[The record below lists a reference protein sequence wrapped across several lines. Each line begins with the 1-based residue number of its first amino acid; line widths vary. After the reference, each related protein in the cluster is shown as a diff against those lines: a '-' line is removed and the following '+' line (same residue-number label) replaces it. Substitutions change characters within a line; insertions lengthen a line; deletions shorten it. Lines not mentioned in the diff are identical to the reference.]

1 MKSYRKQSLGIV
13 VAGVSLLAAAAQ
25 TQAALLVGL
34 TTGGNVITF
43 DSASPGTIQ
52 TSAML
57 TGLGSETLIG
67 IDRRPSNGLLYG
79 VGTGGSL
86 FTVNPLTGAASMV
99 GTLSTGLVGSGF
111 GFDFNPVPDRLRL
124 VSNQEQNLRINVGT
138 GVALIDGGLSYSLS
152 DVNAG
157 ANPNIVAS
165 GYINNVPGALTTTLY
180 GIDSALD
187 TLVIQNPPN
196 AGTLVT
202 VGSLG
207 VDTSALAGFDVSHTG
222 EVFAAL
228 TDPNELTTGLYTINL
243 ATGAAT
249 FLGGIGGGAAV
260 YGLTAVPEP
269 EEYAAMGAG
278 VLVLFAAFRRRLK
291 AA

>member
-1 MKSYRKQSLGIV
+1 MKNLNQWIPV
-13 VAGVSLLAAAAQ
+13 VAALALGTQLHGAAF
-25 TQAALLVGL
+25 VGL
-34 TTGGNVITF
+34 TTGGNLITF

-52 TSAML
+52 SSTSI
-57 TGLGSETLIG
+57 TGLGGQTLLG

-79 VGTGGSL
+79 VGSGGTVFS
-86 FTVNPLTGAASMV
+86 VNPFSGVATTVS
-99 GTLSTGLVGSGF
+99 TLSVSLSGSTF

-124 VSNQEQNLRINVGT
+124 VSNLDQNLRINVAT
-138 GVALIDGGLSYSLS
+138 GATIVDGSLAYSLS

-157 ANPNIVAS
+157 ANPNIVAAA
-165 GYINNVPGALTTTLY
+165 YINNFAGALTTTLY

-207 VDTSALAGFDVSHTG
+207 VNTSALAAF
-222 EVFAAL
+222 EVLQSGQAFAAF
-228 TDPNELTTGLYTINL
+228 TDPNELTSGLYSINL
-243 ATGAAT
+243 NTGAAT
-249 FLGGIGGGAAV
+249 FLGQIGGGAAI

-269 EEYAAMGAG
+269 EEYAAMGGAA
-278 VLVLFAAFRRRLK
+278 LVAFAVYRRRRQQAPAGK
-291 AA
+291 

>member
-1 MKSYRKQSLGIV
+1 LGIV

-57 TGLGSETLIG
+57 
-67 IDRRPSNGLLYG
+67 
-79 VGTGGSL
+79 
-86 FTVNPLTGAASMV
+86 
-99 GTLSTGLVGSGF
+99 TGLVGSGF

-165 GYINNVPGALTTTLY
+165 AYINNVAGALTTTLY

-207 VDTSALAGFDVSHTG
+207 VDTSALAAFDVSHTG

-243 ATGAAT
+243 STGAAT

-278 VLVLFAAFRRRLK
+278 VLVLFAAFRRRRK